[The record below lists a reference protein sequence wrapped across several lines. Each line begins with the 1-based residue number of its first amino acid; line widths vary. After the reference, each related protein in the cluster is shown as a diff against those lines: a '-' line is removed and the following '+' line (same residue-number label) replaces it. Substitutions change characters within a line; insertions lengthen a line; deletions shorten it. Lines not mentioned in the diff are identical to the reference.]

1 MCIRDRICGI
11 ERILILR
18 CFDSVDTESKQRK
31 IKILSIPQITAMAV
45 SEARETLPSFHF
57 EPSTGQTDGDS
68 LKLPW
73 DRGDKK
79 PKSYC
84 VGVMARTAS
93 AATNGRTIASAKS
106 WLCHAG
112 VDRTDA
118 LLPWQGAADVK
129 KLSPMEAS
137 SRYLAHIRDA
147 WNHQFPNEPLED
159 QDLSL
164 IHISEPTR
172 PY

>member
-1 MCIRDRICGI
+1 MSDSIDPLIDEAPSRYLVGI
-11 ERILILR
+11 DLGTTN
-18 CFDSVDTESKQRK
+18 CAVCYVDTAAAKRK
-31 IKILSIPQITAMAV
+31 IKVLSIPQITAMAV
-45 SEARETLPSFHF
+45 SESRETLPSFHF

-73 DRGDKK
+73 NRSDEKSK
-79 PKSYC
+79 PYC

-93 AATNGRTIASAKS
+93 ASTNGRTIASAKS
-106 WLCHAG
+106 WLCHSG

-147 WNHQFPNEPLED
+147 WNHQ
-159 QDLSL
+159 LSL
-164 IHISEPTR
+164 IHI
-172 PY
+172 